1 MGLLLLLL
9 LTVHS
14 ERIEAALTAMPDSYE
29 QTSREHSFDTHSG
42 TIPQGLGQWVAGPYS
57 HTAAVTR

>member
-29 QTSREHSFDTHSG
+29 ETSREHSFDTHSG
-42 TIPQGLGQWVAGPYS
+42 TIPQGLGQWVAGPY
-57 HTAAVTR
+57 